1 MEHPEDYKL
10 RKRYEAD
17 RASGIA
23 PGSMAQWMNDTAFKG
38 LTTKLE
44 APRERIIAQVEAHR
58 ERIIAQVEGERR
70 KEPHTYGDFIREIAK
85 ANSDI
90 AKYKDVPENLQ
101 NSYRVKLNKQFDD
114 LVDRGYFSERSR
126 GEWISREL
134 SNYLWSEE
142 YKTARDNL
150 SEATK
155 RLRKYEKLK
164 EDWETDNKELIEAE
178 RLRTKREE
186 LLSADPETLRALGI
200 TPPPVQKVSRAEE
213 VGESVKSNDD
223 LMSHDEYLAG
233 LVKIRETK
241 NYGRYK

>member
-38 LTTKLE
+38 LTTNTKL
-44 APRERIIAQVEAHR
+44 EAHR
-58 ERIIAQVEGERR
+58 ERIIAQVEEERR

-126 GEWISREL
+126 GGWISREL

-142 YKTARDNL
+142 YKTAKDFLLYVHDTMSFPHGGIRNEKISIRCRTHRPLPD
-150 SEATK
+150 
-155 RLRKYEKLK
+155 RLRGHQHRGNLERHR
-164 EDWETDNKELIEAE
+164 ESGVSAGEGGAGEAWD
-178 RLRTKREE
+178 
-186 LLSADPETLRALGI
+186 LL
-200 TPPPVQKVSRAEE
+200 
-213 VGESVKSNDD
+213 
-223 LMSHDEYLAG
+223 
-233 LVKIRETK
+233 
-241 NYGRYK
+241 

>member
-23 PGSMAQWMNDTAFKG
+23 PGSMAQWMNDTDFKG
-38 LTTKLE
+38 LTTKL
-44 APRERIIAQVEAHR
+44 EAHR

-101 NSYRVKLNKQFDD
+101 NSYRVKLDKQFDD

-155 RLRKYEKLK
+155 DFVNMKNLRKIGKQIIKSSLRLR
-164 EDWETDNKELIEAE
+164 D
-178 RLRTKREE
+178 
-186 LLSADPETLRALGI
+186 
-200 TPPPVQKVSRAEE
+200 
-213 VGESVKSNDD
+213 
-223 LMSHDEYLAG
+223 
-233 LVKIRETK
+233 
-241 NYGRYK
+241 

>member
-1 MEHPEDYKL
+1 MEHPEDYEL

-23 PGSMAQWMNDTAFKG
+23 TDSMAKWMTETAFKG
-38 LTTKLE
+38 LTTKLG
-44 APRERIIAQVEAHR
+44 AYRERIIAQVE
-58 ERIIAQVEGERR
+58 EERR

-101 NSYRVKLNKQFDD
+101 NSYRKKLNKQFDD
-114 LVDRGYFSERSR
+114 LVDRGYYSERSR
-126 GEWISREL
+126 GDWVNREL
-134 SNYLWSEE
+134 SNYMWSEE
-142 YKTARDNL
+142 YQTARDNIRD
-150 SEATK
+150 ATK

-164 EDWETDNKELIEAE
+164 EDWETVNEELIEAE

-186 LLSADPETLRALGI
+186 LLSADPEALRALGI

-233 LVKIRETK
+233 LVKIRDIK

>member
-1 MEHPEDYKL
+1 M
-10 RKRYEAD
+10 
-17 RASGIA
+17 I
-23 PGSMAQWMNDTAFKG
+23 
-38 LTTKLE
+38 
-44 APRERIIAQVEAHR
+44 
-58 ERIIAQVEGERR
+58 
-70 KEPHTYGDFIREIAK
+70 
-85 ANSDI
+85 
-90 AKYKDVPENLQ
+90 
-101 NSYRVKLNKQFDD
+101 
-114 LVDRGYFSERSR
+114 GYFSERSR
-126 GEWISREL
+126 GEWISKEL

-142 YKTARDNL
+142 YKTAKDNL

-186 LLSADPETLRALGI
+186 LLSADPETLRVLGI
-200 TPPPVQKVSRAEE
+200 TPPPVQKVSRAKE

>member
-38 LTTKLE
+38 FTTKLE
-44 APRERIIAQVEAHR
+44 APRERIIAQVE
-58 ERIIAQVEGERR
+58 EERR

-142 YKTARDNL
+142 YKTAKDNL

>member
-1 MEHPEDYKL
+1 MEHSEDYKL

-44 APRERIIAQVEAHR
+44 AHR
-58 ERIIAQVEGERR
+58 ERIIAQVEEERR

-134 SNYLWSEE
+134 FNYLWSEE
-142 YKTARDNL
+142 YKTAKDNL

>member
-10 RKRYEAD
+10 RKRHEAD

-44 APRERIIAQVEAHR
+44 AHR
-58 ERIIAQVEGERR
+58 ERIIAQVEEEERR

-142 YKTARDNL
+142 YKTAKDNL

>member
-23 PGSMAQWMNDTAFKG
+23 TGSMAQWMNDTAFKG

-44 APRERIIAQVEAHR
+44 AHR
-58 ERIIAQVEGERR
+58 ERIISQVEEERR

-114 LVDRGYFSERSR
+114 LVDRGYFSESSR
-126 GEWISREL
+126 GDWVNKEL
-134 SNYLWSEE
+134 SNYMWSEE
-142 YKTARDNL
+142 YQTARDNVR
-150 SEATK
+150 EARIKLLLDITHIPYIRTERGICFLTGLVLCLDACWNYVYK
-155 RLRKYEKLK
+155 RC
-164 EDWETDNKELIEAE
+164 
-178 RLRTKREE
+178 
-186 LLSADPETLRALGI
+186 
-200 TPPPVQKVSRAEE
+200 EE
-213 VGESVKSNDD
+213 VPTV
-223 LMSHDEYLAG
+223 EYSAKAKEAYIQYMKEHEKADTECAKG
-233 LVKIRETK
+233 LDRSLFL
-241 NYGRYK
+241 

>member
-1 MEHPEDYKL
+1 MEHSEDYKL

-23 PGSMAQWMNDTAFKG
+23 TGSMAQWMNATAFKG

-44 APRERIIAQVEAHR
+44 AYTERIISQIE
-58 ERIIAQVEGERR
+58 EERR

-142 YKTARDNL
+142 YKTAKDNL

-186 LLSADPETLRALGI
+186 LLSADPEALRALGI
-200 TPPPVQKVSRAEE
+200 TPLPVQKVSRAGEAE
-213 VGESVKSNDD
+213 VDPKLKELMED
-223 LMSHDEYLAG
+223 LRAIHPSATDAELEKMAKLM
-233 LVKIRETK
+233 
-241 NYGRYK
+241 

>member
-44 APRERIIAQVEAHR
+44 AHRERIIAQVER

>member
-38 LTTKLE
+38 LTTKL
-44 APRERIIAQVEAHR
+44 EAHR

-114 LVDRGYFSERSR
+114 LVG
-126 GEWISREL
+126 II
-134 SNYLWSEE
+134 
-142 YKTARDNL
+142 
-150 SEATK
+150 
-155 RLRKYEKLK
+155 LR
-164 EDWETDNKELIEAE
+164 
-178 RLRTKREE
+178 
-186 LLSADPETLRALGI
+186 PE
-200 TPPPVQKVSRAEE
+200 
-213 VGESVKSNDD
+213 
-223 LMSHDEYLAG
+223 
-233 LVKIRETK
+233 
-241 NYGRYK
+241 

>member
-1 MEHPEDYKL
+1 MEYPEDYKL

-44 APRERIIAQVEAHR
+44 APR

>member
-1 MEHPEDYKL
+1 M
-10 RKRYEAD
+10 
-17 RASGIA
+17 
-23 PGSMAQWMNDTAFKG
+23 
-38 LTTKLE
+38 
-44 APRERIIAQVEAHR
+44 
-58 ERIIAQVEGERR
+58 
-70 KEPHTYGDFIREIAK
+70 
-85 ANSDI
+85 
-90 AKYKDVPENLQ
+90 PENLQ

-186 LLSADPETLRALGI
+186 LLSADPE
-200 TPPPVQKVSRAEE
+200 P
-213 VGESVKSNDD
+213 
-223 LMSHDEYLAG
+223 
-233 LVKIRETK
+233 
-241 NYGRYK
+241 

>member
-10 RKRYEAD
+10 RKRHEAD

-44 APRERIIAQVEAHR
+44 AHR
-58 ERIIAQVEGERR
+58 ERIIAQVEEEERR

-142 YKTARDNL
+142 YKTAKDNL

-178 RLRTKREE
+178 RIRTKREE

>member
-1 MEHPEDYKL
+1 MEHPEDYEL

-23 PGSMAQWMNDTAFKG
+23 TDSMANWMTKTAFKG

-44 APRERIIAQVEAHR
+44 AYRERIIAQVE
-58 ERIIAQVEGERR
+58 EERR

-101 NSYRVKLNKQFDD
+101 NSYRKKLNKQFDD
-114 LVDRGYFSERSR
+114 LVDRGYFSESSR
-126 GEWISREL
+126 GDWVNKEL
-134 SNYLWSEE
+134 SNYMWSEE
-142 YKTARDNL
+142 YQTARDNVR
-150 SEATK
+150 EATK

-164 EDWETDNKELIEAE
+164 EDWETANETLIKAE

-186 LLSADPETLRALGI
+186 LLSADPEALRALGI
-200 TPPPVQKVSRAEE
+200 TPPPVQKVSRAGEAE
-213 VGESVKSNDD
+213 VDPELKELMED
-223 LMSHDEYLAG
+223 LRAIHPSATDAELEKMAKLM
-233 LVKIRETK
+233 
-241 NYGRYK
+241 

>member
-23 PGSMAQWMNDTAFKG
+23 SDSMAQWMNDTAFKG

-44 APRERIIAQVEAHR
+44 AHNR

-90 AKYKDVPENLQ
+90 AKYKDVLENLQ

-223 LMSHDEYLAG
+223 LMSHDEYLAE

>member
-1 MEHPEDYKL
+1 MEHPEDYEL

-23 PGSMAQWMNDTAFKG
+23 TGSMAQWMTETAFKG

-44 APRERIIAQVEAHR
+44 AHR
-58 ERIIAQVEGERR
+58 ERIISQVEEERR

-101 NSYRVKLNKQFDD
+101 NSYKVKLNKQFDD

-126 GEWISREL
+126 GDWVNREL
-134 SNYLWSEE
+134 SNYMWSEE
-142 YKTARDNL
+142 YQTARDNVR
-150 SEATK
+150 EATK

-186 LLSADPETLRALGI
+186 LLSADPEALRALGI
-200 TPPPVQKVSRAEE
+200 TPPPVQKVSRAREAE
-213 VGESVKSNDD
+213 VDPELKELMED
-223 LMSHDEYLAG
+223 LRAIHPSATDAELEKMAKLM
-233 LVKIRETK
+233 
-241 NYGRYK
+241 

>member
-44 APRERIIAQVEAHR
+44 AHR
-58 ERIIAQVEGERR
+58 ERIIAQVEEERG

-142 YKTARDNL
+142 YKTAKDNL

-223 LMSHDEYLAG
+223 LMIHDEYLAG

>member
-23 PGSMAQWMNDTAFKG
+23 PDSMAQWMNDTAFKG
-38 LTTKLE
+38 FTTKL
-44 APRERIIAQVEAHR
+44 EAHR

>member
-1 MEHPEDYKL
+1 MEHPEDYEL

-23 PGSMAQWMNDTAFKG
+23 TDSMAKWMTETAFKG

-44 APRERIIAQVEAHR
+44 AYRERIIAQVE
-58 ERIIAQVEGERR
+58 EERR
-70 KEPHTYGDFIREIAK
+70 KESHTYGDFIREIAK

-101 NSYRVKLNKQFDD
+101 NSYRKKLNKQFDD
-114 LVDRGYFSERSR
+114 LVDRGYFSESYR
-126 GEWISREL
+126 GDWVNKEL
-134 SNYLWSEE
+134 SNYMWSEE
-142 YKTARDNL
+142 YQTARDNVR
-150 SEATK
+150 EATK

-186 LLSADPETLRALGI
+186 LLSADPEALRALGI
-200 TPPPVQKVSRAEE
+200 APPPVQKVSRAGEAE
-213 VGESVKSNDD
+213 VDPELKELMED
-223 LMSHDEYLAG
+223 LRAIHPSATDAELEKMAKLM
-233 LVKIRETK
+233 
-241 NYGRYK
+241 

>member
-38 LTTKLE
+38 LTTNKLE
-44 APRERIIAQVEAHR
+44 APRERIIAQVER
-58 ERIIAQVEGERR
+58 ERR